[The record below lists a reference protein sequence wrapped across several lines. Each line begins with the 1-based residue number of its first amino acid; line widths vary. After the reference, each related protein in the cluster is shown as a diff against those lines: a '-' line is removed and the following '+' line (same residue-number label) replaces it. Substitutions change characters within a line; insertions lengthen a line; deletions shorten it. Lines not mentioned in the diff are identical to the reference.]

1 MIKLLSLRF
10 PILLFL
16 FLLTY
21 GTMLSQPIVKLS
33 TTLVTPRVG
42 ILEYEESTYWNT
54 VVNYSQQFEKRIQI
68 ESQFEYGSETG
79 SLPNPFRIYNLTT
92 RLNLGSHTIR
102 LGRIAHWSRL
112 ANARVDGADYTF
124 SSVKLGTVR
133 LLGGF
138 NAVTDFSDD
147 SYSENIFILTSW
159 SKGQIGNNLDL
170 SYWMDIKGEDTFSYV
185 GAAFSRNSF
194 FDLRFTGSLAWSIT
208 TEQAYHS
215 KLKISKKLG
224 NNILSA
230 GFRQKRYLS
239 DNPYPWVD
247 ESISPSPV
255 LNFGVT
261 SRYGRNLVFWNQ
273 LNHRLNEEGVTY
285 FRSSALFNRYTI
297 TAIFSSQGDK
307 TLFGT
312 SIGAKK
318 AVTKNLDFTGS
329 LSLNM
334 LSYGDIVEPSN
345 SIGGYWALCWQP
357 SEKISIRIFTRYFKN
372 PYFKYD
378 GRGGLVINV
387 AL

>member
-16 FLLTY
+16 FLLTN
-21 GTMLSQPIVKLS
+21 GTILSQPNVKLS
-33 TTLVTPRVG
+33 TTFVSPRVG
-42 ILEYEESTYWNT
+42 MLEYEESTYWNT
-54 VVNYSQQFEKRIQI
+54 VVNYSQQFGKRIQI

-92 RLNLGSHTIR
+92 RLNLGSHAIR
-102 LGRIAHWSRL
+102 LGRIAHWSGL
-112 ANARVDGADYTF
+112 TFARVDGLDYTLSTQNF
-124 SSVKLGTVR
+124 GSLR

-138 NAVTDFSDD
+138 KAVTDFSDTSFTD
-147 SYSENIFILTSW
+147 KIFLLGSW
-159 SKGQIGNNLDL
+159 SAGRIGNNVDF
-170 SYWMDIKGEDTFSYV
+170 SYWMELDGEET
-185 GAAFSRNSF
+185 NSF
-194 FDLRFTGSLAWSIT
+194 IGVSTSKKLFFDIRFTGRLAWSIT
-208 TEQAYHS
+208 AGQVYHNKF
-215 KLKISKKLG
+215 KLAKKIG
-224 NNILSA
+224 NNVLTA
-230 GFRQKRYLS
+230 GLRQKRYLS

-261 SRYGRNLVFWNQ
+261 SRFGRNLVLWNQ

-285 FRSSALFNRYTI
+285 FRSSAIFNRYTI

-312 SIGAKK
+312 SIGVKQ
-318 AVTKNLDFTGS
+318 AVAKNLDFSGS

-345 SIGGYWALCWQP
+345 SIGGYWALSWQ
-357 SEKISIRIFTRYFKN
+357 SSDKISIRIFVRYFNN

-378 GRGGLVINV
+378 SRGGLVINV